1 MEKILSNLRAARFAI
16 NIGDFRKYNL
26 YSFKMDSNLDTF
38 IDYVLTAI
46 KSIRKNK
53 LRPDNYTIFDYVIKN
68 CATNVDPSII
78 DQVIQNLLDQDLIE
92 NRPTAKGDSYFI
104 KSNNNDTDTVTFTD
118 NIDDKRDTEK
128 IPQSTQTKASMNY
141 SYVSNEVFDTFYE
154 DYIEFK
160 NYMDDIIN
168 DLNAKCTLNE
178 KKTK

>member
-1 MEKILSNLRAARFAI
+1 
-16 NIGDFRKYNL
+16 
-26 YSFKMDSNLDTF
+26 MDSNLDTF

-53 LRPDNYTIFDYVIKN
+53 LRPDNYTIFDYAIKD
-68 CATNVDPSII
+68 CATNVDRSII
-78 DQVIQNLLDQDLIE
+78 DHVIQNLLDQDLIE

-154 DYIEFK
+154 NYIEFK